1 MQLHRKMICY
11 GYINDYSFM
20 GAVTYHHMDWRVPAM
35 ELGYWLRKSK
45 QNQGIMTEA
54 VHALTRYAFFEL
66 KVKRLE
72 IRCDVLNDRSKKIPE
87 RLGYHLE
94 SQLKWARIN
103 TETNQLS
110 DTLVYVRHDLENLPN
125 LPVQWPLIKRT

>member
-1 MQLHRKMICY
+1 
-11 GYINDYSFM
+11 
-20 GAVTYHHMDWRVPAM
+20 M

-110 DTLVYVRHDLENLPN
+110 DTVVYVRHDLENLPN